1 LNETSACDQ
10 KSLIE
15 EGQITQWP
23 MEKRQRDKQSAKHYT
38 ENKRSSK
45 KYIKNMS
52 LGRMILVLSERAI
65 LVLPLNGQ
73 LFSYIMS

>member
-52 LGRMILVLSERAI
+52 LGSH
-65 LVLPLNGQ
+65 
-73 LFSYIMS
+73 